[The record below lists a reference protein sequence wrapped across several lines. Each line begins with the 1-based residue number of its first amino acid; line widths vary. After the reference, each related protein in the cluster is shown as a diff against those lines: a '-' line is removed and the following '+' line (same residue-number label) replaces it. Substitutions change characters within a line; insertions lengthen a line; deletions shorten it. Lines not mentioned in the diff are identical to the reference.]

1 MIKLIKEIIL
11 NIDSLFKILW
21 FSFAMCLKSKK
32 SPSITI
38 SKKGVFWQGIFNF
51 NIAYWIRSHQTKFC
65 HYSLKSSN
73 FNFCQK
79 LTFFLARIQVSFIC
93 ILCRICHSPVAIER
107 PLLQFYVFPNI
118 SSKHNLIHTKF
129 CTLFSGF
136 VYEIGT
142 KNQLNVNITFKV
154 IVMLSHT

>member
-51 NIAYWIRSHQTKFC
+51 NIAYWIRSHLTKFC

-73 FNFCQK
+73 FNFHEK
-79 LTFFLARIQVSFIC
+79 LTFLGEEFKLVLYLHCAAFATLLWQSKGLFYNFMFFQISQVSIIWFI
-93 ILCRICHSPVAIER
+93 
-107 PLLQFYVFPNI
+107 PNFAHCFLDLYMRLVQKI
-118 SSKHNLIHTKF
+118 SSTWILLLKLLL
-129 CTLFSGF
+129 C
-136 VYEIGT
+136 
-142 KNQLNVNITFKV
+142 
-154 IVMLSHT
+154 